1 MRQQQVEKWKK
12 EPILL
17 VYANDKCRFNEKYR
31 DPTSGVWTSET
42 IVESDIESK

>member
-17 VYANDKCRFNEKYR
+17 VYANDKCRFNENIEIR
-31 DPTSGVWTSET
+31 LAGSGRR
-42 IVESDIESK
+42 KQL